1 MSDMILWYDRY
12 FWVLLCFVVNFK
24 VGMCCWDSQ
33 ILILYQTI
41 MFSYVY
47 NFILLDSNKPYP
59 TSDMLF
65 SGNPVTTVADSRF
78 LTELPFVIRFFNTG
92 HDFV

>member
-1 MSDMILWYDRY
+1 
-12 FWVLLCFVVNFK
+12 
-24 VGMCCWDSQ
+24 
-33 ILILYQTI
+33 

-65 SGNPVTTVADSRF
+65 SGNPVTTVAVSRF

-92 HDFV
+92 HVFV